1 MARRTLSRLHGNRM
15 SYSGE
20 KINTKNK
27 NRINDQRDKGGNGQW
42 RCILCQRALKWFPQH
57 QLWENNSRDKKK
69 KKKRAAVNKS
79 NCKRKKKQK
88 KKRHTEG
95 REGRD
100 VRQKKKK
107 VILFY
112 TKTEL
117 WFICWFLK
125 LAPGFG
131 GEKKRKKENL
141 LNHTLTHRIWMIF
154 FKHDYDSTLGGVQLR
169 ENDTSATGDVYS
181 VTCPDGK
188 HGYRHRPVGDYFPKT
203 KRFRRISRLS
213 LWHDTT
219 VLLTD
224 EVAENTTSQTHSIK
238 NILPQNYLRIITR
251 ITTR

>member
-1 MARRTLSRLHGNRM
+1 MT
-15 SYSGE
+15 
-20 KINTKNK
+20 
-27 NRINDQRDKGGNGQW
+27 
-42 RCILCQRALKWFPQH
+42 
-57 QLWENNSRDKKK
+57 KKK

-141 LNHTLTHRIWMIF
+141 LNHTLTHRI
-154 FKHDYDSTLGGVQLR
+154 
-169 ENDTSATGDVYS
+169 
-181 VTCPDGK
+181 
-188 HGYRHRPVGDYFPKT
+188 
-203 KRFRRISRLS
+203 
-213 LWHDTT
+213 
-219 VLLTD
+219 
-224 EVAENTTSQTHSIK
+224 
-238 NILPQNYLRIITR
+238 
-251 ITTR
+251 